1 MEDEENDLTLSR
13 QEANKIIFT
22 YGVTGA
28 VTYIVYFLIMWA
40 AGLIGHTELRYVN
53 YALCG
58 IVGFMAMQKVKQ
70 QEGGHVTYLQGLGI
84 AFLTGVV
91 SFIVLGLFVYIFAK
105 LNPGF
110 LTAVLKD
117 TPMAFASFTDPA
129 ITAASLIVSEGVA
142 FSVII
147 ALCLMQYFK
156 SP

>member
-1 MEDEENDLTLSR
+1 MEEEENDLTLSR

-40 AGLIGHTELRYVN
+40 VGLIGHTELRYVN

-58 IVGFMAMQKVKQ
+58 IVGFMAMQKVKH

-91 SFIVLGLFVYIFAK
+91 SFILLALFVFIFAK

-110 LTAVLKD
+110 LAAVLKD
-117 TPMAFASFTDPA
+117 SPLAFDVYTDPA
-129 ITAASLIVSEGVA
+129 IVAASLIACEGIA

-156 SP
+156 S